1 MATSP
6 GLGME
11 QQPTPR
17 ATWFMAFELSLNTW
31 QLGFTTGSAQRPR
44 ERSVPARE
52 LAAVQPEI
60 TRAKPRCGLP
70 EDGQGLSCY
79 EAGRDG
85 FWLHRWFVAQG
96 VKHCVVDSSR
106 SAVNRRRRRAKT
118 DRLDVHQLLTM
129 LLRHVAG
136 ERRVWSVVR
145 VPSGEEEDRRQLH
158 RALTTA
164 KQERTRV
171 INRIK
176 GLLAVHG
183 LGRPA
188 SGDFP
193 PQLAALRL
201 WAGAPLPAGRRH
213 RLGQE
218 WEPVQA

>member
-1 MATSP
+1 
-6 GLGME
+6 
-11 QQPTPR
+11 
-17 ATWFMAFELSLNTW
+17 MAFELSLNTW

-44 ERSVPARE
+44 ERSVPARA
-52 LAAVQPEI
+52 LAAVQQES
-60 TRAKPRCGLP
+60 TRAKQRFGLP
-70 EDGQGLSCY
+70 EDVQVCSCY

-96 VKHCVVDSSR
+96 VKNFVVDSS
-106 SAVNRRRRRAKT
+106 SIEVNRRRRRAKT
-118 DRLDVHQLLTM
+118 DCLDVHKLLTM

-145 VPSGEEEDRRQLH
+145 VPSVEEEDRRQLQ

-164 KQERTRV
+164 NQERTRV
-171 INRIK
+171 IHRIK

-183 LGRPA
+183 LGMPA

-193 PQLAALRL
+193 QQLEALRL
-201 WAGAPLPAGRRH
+201 WDGSPLPAGRRH

-218 WEPVQA
+218 WEHVQA